1 MKWKQY
7 FQTLSFAAVARTAYI
22 VPGARWLDVDGKVV
36 NAHAGCI
43 TVDKDT
49 GKFWLFGEYK
59 TPSQPEGGGVSA
71 YSSDDLARWEHHG
84 LALSM
89 LLQTFHF

>member
-1 MKWKQY
+1 MKCEPY
-7 FQTLSFAAVARTAYI
+7 FQALSFATIARTAYI
-22 VPGARWLDVDGKVV
+22 VPGARWLHMKGNVV

-59 TPSQPEGGGVSA
+59 TQSQPEGGGVSA
-71 YSSDDLARWEHHG
+71 YSSDDLARWKYHG
-84 LALSM
+84 LALS
-89 LLQTFHF
+89 TN